1 LAHVLFLM
9 SAHHIP
15 ISADT
20 IPNHR
25 IRDSRLTRDDEPM
38 IAVLYPRRVRPLIVE
53 ALSDTRIVF
62 IAGAR
67 QVGKT
72 TLTAEVITDEC
83 PMTAYTLDD
92 KATRDAALADPTG
105 FVAGLERPAFIDEI
119 HRAPDLLLAL
129 KQVVDENPS
138 PGRFLITGSANILAS
153 RKVRDALPGRIDR
166 VRMWPLARTEIEGG
180 ALNVAQ
186 ELLAGRVPQIT
197 GAPVGHA
204 SFSSIVCEGGYP
216 EARLRPAGRP
226 RTRWFA
232 NYIDT
237 TLERDLHELAEAR
250 RVEDVGRL
258 LNLLATQ
265 SANLVNYSSI
275 GQRLDMDPKT
285 VKAYTDLLEQ
295 MFLILRLPAW
305 RPGLGAREATTP
317 KVYVCD
323 SGLLAYLLGADERR
337 VEGDDQ
343 VTGKICETFVAAEI
357 MKHASWAEDQ
367 IRVYHYQR
375 DREDV
380 DLVLENRR
388 GEIAGVEVKARASVN
403 QKDSRW
409 LRKLRDVRGSQF
421 KAGMVVYS
429 GGQTIPLADRI
440 WAVPY
445 AGLWA

>member
-1 LAHVLFLM
+1 
-9 SAHHIP
+9 
-15 ISADT
+15 
-20 IPNHR
+20 
-25 IRDSRLTRDDEPM
+25 LTHDIEHET
-38 IAVLYPRRVRPLIVE
+38 AVIYPRRVRPFIVE
-53 ALSDTRIVF
+53 ALGDTRIVF

-72 TLTAEVITDEC
+72 TLTSEIIAGEY

-105 FVAGLERPAFIDEI
+105 FIAGLHGPTCIDEI

-129 KQVVDENPS
+129 KQVVDEDPS
-138 PGRFLITGSANILAS
+138 PGRFLIAGSANILAS

-180 ALNVAQ
+180 ALNIA
-186 ELLAGRVPQIT
+186 EDLLAGRAPQVT
-197 GAPVGHA
+197 GALIGHA
-204 SFSSIVCEGGYP
+204 AFSSIVCEGGYP
-216 EARLRPAGRP
+216 EARLRSPGRP
-226 RTRWFA
+226 RTRWFS
-232 NYIDT
+232 NYLDT

-258 LNLLATQ
+258 LSLLATQ
-265 SANLVNYSSI
+265 SANLVNYSKI
-275 GQRLDMDPKT
+275 ARRLDMDSKT
-285 VKAYTDLLEQ
+285 VKAYIDLLEQ
-295 MFLILRLPAW
+295 MFLIQRLPAW

-323 SGLLAYLLGADERR
+323 SGLLAYLLGADQSR
-337 VEGDDQ
+337 VEADDQ
-343 VTGKICETFVAAEI
+343 VTGKICETFVAAEV

-380 DLVLENRR
+380 DLILENRR
-388 GEIAGVEVKARASVN
+388 GEIAGIEVKARATVGEGH
-403 QKDSRW
+403 SRW
-409 LRKLRDVRGSQF
+409 LRKLRDARGAQF
-421 KAGMVVYS
+421 KAGIIIYS
-429 GGQTIPLADRI
+429 GAQTIPLSDRI